1 MLKVRM
7 VLGDGVSS
15 GLPAETGVEHI
26 QVGMHRVRSKAGAM
40 VDMSREMG
48 RLPGPDCRV

>member
-1 MLKVRM
+1 M
-7 VLGDGVSS
+7 VSPVGFQQKQ
-15 GLPAETGVEHI
+15 GLNI
-26 QVGMHRVRSKAGAM
+26 CRSKVEMHCVRNKSHAM